1 MDKQMD
7 IKNFQSKFQLVANSI
22 SHLEIKN
29 NFINLDESQD
39 LVKQFSLCPIK
50 EHIETHENYK
60 SAGLKLKV
68 YVTIQEKNSEKPKT
82 FSADFTVDGVF
93 VADAATSDTEF
104 EEKLLINGSAAL
116 FSIARGFLT
125 NVSAQ
130 VLVDGKVVLPL
141 VNFMEFARGNKKET
155 EQ

>member
-7 IKNFQSKFQLVANSI
+7 VKNFQSKFQLVANSI

-29 NFINLDESQD
+29 DFINLDESQD
-39 LVKQFSLCPIK
+39 LVKQFGLKPIQ
-50 EHIETHENYK
+50 EHIETHEHYK
-60 SAGLKLKV
+60 SAGLKLNVCVK
-68 YVTIQEKNSEKPKT
+68 IQEKVEEQPKT

-93 VADAATSDTEF
+93 VTDVATSDAEF
-104 EEKLLINGSAAL
+104 KEKLLINGSAAL

-141 VNFMEFARGNKKET
+141 VNFMEFAKGDKKEAK
-155 EQ
+155 Q